1 MSVDDITVFSILRF
15 QLLQTLWITAQA
27 KNSIRNVPALTQVSR
42 QSHNVRTVNCHLHSK
57 EERNGAQRKTK
68 VSFGRTMM
76 QALELLRLM
85 KGHVSRRNSK
95 EIKPVAIAI
104 IKFACLKALVSS

>member
-1 MSVDDITVFSILRF
+1 MTV
-15 QLLQTLWITAQA
+15 QA
-27 KNSIRNVPALTQVSR
+27 KNSIRNVPASAALTQVSH